1 MPTKTPEAPIAT
13 RKQVA
18 MAEQLVE
25 LEAQLATL
33 NENIGAVKADLVK
46 SIGNGNS
53 IEVPG
58 LARLTVTDSVQ
69 TVVDFE
75 TLITNKP
82 VWARRVTRKVLDLA
96 KFKGLLAADAVP
108 DDVLPLVSYKTSD
121 PFLRLTLRPAKEA

>member
-1 MPTKTPEAPIAT
+1 MPTKTTEAPIAT

-25 LEAQLATL
+25 QLAAL
-33 NENIGAVKADLVK
+33 NANIGAVKADLVN

-69 TVVDFE
+69 TIIDFE

-96 KFKGLLAADAVP
+96 KFKGLLAADAIP
-108 DDVLPLVSYKTSD
+108 ADVLPLVSYKTSD
-121 PFLRLTLRPAKEA
+121 PFLRVTIRPAKEA